1 MSNRSNRM
9 SMTFEGFNQLIKEL
23 EQLNADTKA
32 ITDKALEKTF
42 DIVKEKAEKAAQ
54 KQNYPAEGKYS
65 HGKTAKSLNTV
76 CKIYWHGTEAEVETG
91 YSISKGGLQSI
102 FMIYGTPKHMKVQA
116 MYDAFFSEKTLKEV
130 RNAQREI
137 LTDAIRELIK

>member
-1 MSNRSNRM
+1 MSNRL
-9 SMTFEGFNQLIKEL
+9 SMQFDGFQALIKEL

-42 DIVKEKAEKAAQ
+42 EIVTEKAEKAAQ
-54 KQNYPAEGKYS
+54 PANYPQKGKYS
-65 HGKTAKSLNTV
+65 QGDTLKSLKTT

-137 LTDAIRELIK
+137 LTDAIRELMK

>member
-1 MSNRSNRM
+1 MSNRL
-9 SMTFEGFNQLIKEL
+9 SMQFDGFQTLIKEL

-42 DIVKEKAEKAAQ
+42 EIVTEKAEAAAQ
-54 KQNYPAEGKYS
+54 PANYPQKGKYS
-65 HGKTAKSLNTV
+65 QGDALKSLKTT

-137 LTDAIRELIK
+137 LTDAIRELMK

>member
-1 MSNRSNRM
+1 MSNRL
-9 SMTFEGFNQLIKEL
+9 SMQFDGFQTLIKEL

-42 DIVKEKAEKAAQ
+42 EIVTEKAEAAAQ
-54 KQNYPAEGKYS
+54 PANYPQKGKYS
-65 HGKTAKSLNTV
+65 QGDMLKSLKTT

-137 LTDAIRELIK
+137 LTDAIRELMK